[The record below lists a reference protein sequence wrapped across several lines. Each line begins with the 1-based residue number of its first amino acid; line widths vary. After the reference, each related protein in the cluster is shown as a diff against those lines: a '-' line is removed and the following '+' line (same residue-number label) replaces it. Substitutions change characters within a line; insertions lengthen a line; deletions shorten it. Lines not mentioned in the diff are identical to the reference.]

1 MSIRPTPRSVVLE
14 RLAYTAAA
22 PLLAAAPNLA
32 PAGPLNVG
40 LLLAGAVGVG
50 GAVAA
55 VAADEGTGRKLM
67 RNSPLVT
74 ALAVDI
80 TAMTTTGWGIDAGLA
95 AGWLACGWLIA
106 PLSRHRR
113 RLAPALAAPTPPPAL
128 TAAEPEE
135 LEAESVEEPASPHPD
150 DHPDPFTRGVR
161 SMWER
166 AGLPGRTLVITTDRH
181 EGYDIDCTLLVRA
194 LEEGRPISG
203 LTKAQVAAAV
213 GVDETDVHLA
223 PVQRQSDGR
232 QGGPGWMEVR
242 ITPEAAARRRKAPT
256 TQEWWDDHIATGP
269 VPGSSFVQKVRDENR
284 KVTHYVAQVPEEL
297 GEARVDQ
304 HALAAVLK
312 TKYDEGRLFVTTDG
326 NQVLVSLWNTSPL
339 AQTFPATRELLT
351 PDKDGRWV
359 TGYLGNG
366 QPARN
371 RVYTDRG
378 AAHGLFV
385 APSGGG
391 KTQLMALH
399 IAADALFGAVVMLA
413 TEAPDEKTLA
423 LGEHTA
429 RYGVG
434 ALYMVRLLRTMA
446 ALMEIRGEMP
456 WDDGQIHEWDPTR
469 PGCPYSPFSG
479 YLDEFLSAARNPLYG
494 DEIMDLAETVS
505 VKGRKYAVGIK
516 VAGQSIYVQD
526 GFTQLLCENLRE
538 NCIPVVLKV
547 APKKVNEM
555 FKTLGIASEN
565 IPDPLPRSFSTSEA
579 GRIERVMRGEPEPP
593 ADSNTGGAGWI
604 VEGKHPEVLRT
615 LFINFKQSLD
625 PYFPDTITP
634 LTDHEITELDA
645 RGLWFDWTQ
654 PPRPGEFGD
663 IEDDDED
670 SDEDRPPTSRGR
682 TSGSRA
688 GLSSPREALDA
699 IKRLSNA

>member
-22 PLLAAAPNLA
+22 PLLAASPNLA
-32 PAGPLNVG
+32 PDGPLNVG

-128 TAAEPEE
+128 TAEPQEF
-135 LEAESVEEPASPHPD
+135 EAESVEEPASPHPD

-256 TQEWWDDHIATGP
+256 TREWWDDHIATGP
-269 VPGSSFVQKVRDENR
+269 VPGSSFVQKVRDETR

-326 NQVLVSLWNTSPL
+326 NQVLVSLWDTSPL

-446 ALMEIRGEMP
+446 ALMEIRGEML

-555 FKTLGIASEN
+555 FKTLGIAGEN

-615 LFINFKQSLD
+615 LFMDFKQSLD

-663 IEDDDED
+663 IEDDED
-670 SDEDRPPTSRGR
+670 SDEDRPPSNR
-682 TSGSRA
+682 GSRA